1 MNAAARHWPEYLIE
15 VVGLGIFMMSAAT
28 MTAILEH
35 PASPVHVLLP
45 SPAMRRML
53 MGTAM
58 GLTAMAIVYSPW
70 GRRSGAHINPAV
82 TLTYFRLGKI
92 SGHDAAW
99 YACAQFIGGVVGI
112 ATAAV
117 LLRHWIAHPHVNF
130 VATLPGERGIEVAF
144 VAETAISFLLMLV
157 ILSASNQP
165 RLAPFTGVIVGVLIA
180 SFITFEAPLS
190 GMSMNPA
197 RTFGP
202 DLIGRVW
209 RGLWIYFVAPPLGM
223 LAAAELYV
231 SVRGRL
237 AVRCAKLHHD
247 TGPCIF
253 CGTPGVAAAEATAAR

>member
-15 VVGLGIFMMSAAT
+15 VVGLGIFMLSAAT
-28 MTAILEH
+28 MTATLEH
-35 PASPVHVLLP
+35 PASPVHALLP
-45 SPAMRRML
+45 SAVMRRML
-53 MGTAM
+53 MGLAM

-82 TLTYFRLGKI
+82 TLTFFRLGKI

-99 YACAQFIGGVVGI
+99 YACAQFIGGVLGI
-112 ATAAV
+112 ATAAS
-117 LLRHWIAHPHVNF
+117 LLHHWIADPHVNF
-130 VATLPGERGIEVAF
+130 VATLPGARGTEVAF
-144 VAETAISFLLMLV
+144 IAEMSISFLLMLV
-157 ILSASNQP
+157 ILSASNHP
-165 RLAPFTGVIVGVLIA
+165 RLAPFTGVIVGVLVA

-202 DLIGRVW
+202 DLVGDVW

-231 SVRGRL
+231 SVRGRF
-237 AVRCAKLHHD
+237 AVRCAKLHHG

-253 CGTPGVAAAEATAAR
+253 CGTRRGAATEAAAAR

>member
-15 VVGLGIFMMSAAT
+15 VVGLGAFMLSAAT

-35 PASPVHVLLP
+35 PASPVHALLP
-45 SPAMRRML
+45 SAVMRRML
-53 MGTAM
+53 MGLAM

-82 TLTYFRLGKI
+82 TLTFFRLGKI

-99 YACAQFIGGVVGI
+99 YACAQFIGGVLGVAI
-112 ATAAV
+112 AAS
-117 LLRHWIAHPHVNF
+117 LLHHWIADPHVNF
-130 VATLPGERGIEVAF
+130 VATLPGARGTEVAF
-144 VAETAISFLLMLV
+144 IAETSISFLLMLV

-202 DLIGRVW
+202 DLVGDVW

-231 SVRGRL
+231 SVRGQL
-237 AVRCAKLHHD
+237 AIHCAKLHHG

-253 CGTPGVAAAEATAAR
+253 CGTRRVAATEAAAAR